1 MCDVV
6 KVEVSKIDS
15 IVERLDKSI
24 AITEDIMRKSGIDGN
39 FEDNLEEARRVAK
52 AVRKN
57 IK

>member
-39 FEDNLEEARRVAK
+39 FEDNLEEARLVAK
-52 AVRKN
+52 AVHKN

>member
-15 IVERLDKSI
+15 IVERLDKAI
-24 AITEDIMRKSGIDGN
+24 AISEDIMRKSGIDDN
-39 FEDNLEEARRVAK
+39 FEDNLEEARRVAE

>member
-24 AITEDIMRKSGIDGN
+24 AITEDIMMKSGIDGN

-52 AVRKN
+52 AVHKN

>member
-52 AVRKN
+52 AVHKN